1 MKLTLEQLLN
11 IADGKFNKL
20 NGQIYGIDEKVV
32 YGGDIYEKAVAD
44 GDILDAEEVKESA
57 KKTIAKQYGVI
68 KSAGYTEEDG
78 IKIETYF
85 GEAEDEVITI
95 GEPVEVYE
103 GEELIGA
110 KQLVKVKRTNEIFEV
125 FAPVAEETEGGDPT
139 PNLGDNETPTPTQ
152 NPGDES
158 TEEPGA

>member
-11 IADGKFNKL
+11 IADGNFNTEVI
-20 NGQIYGIDEKVV
+20 N
-32 YGGDIYEKAVAD
+32 GGDIYEKAVAD
-44 GDILDAEEVKESA
+44 GGILDAEEVKESA

-68 KSAGYTEEDG
+68 KSAGYTEDG
-78 IKIETYF
+78 GFKIETYF
-85 GEAEDEVITI
+85 GEAEDEIAII

-125 FAPVAEETEGGDPT
+125 FAPVAE
-139 PNLGDNETPTPTQ
+139 
-152 NPGDES
+152 
-158 TEEPGA
+158 